1 MLGVR
6 LLLIIFSAIIQ
17 LGLTITLSPPS
28 LAQEW
33 EWQVKPRG
41 TLRVADLYSPTG
53 SVMVNYAEGLVVLDK
68 DNNYVPCL
76 AKDWRWVDDRVI
88 EFKLR
93 RGVFVHNG
101 EEFNA
106 EVVRVNWL
114 EYKKM
119 ESPRLFRFTEVP
131 DETTVEVI
139 DEYKVRFTF
148 PEPEGLVFV
157 KFRYFF
163 QFALGFLVAIDF
175 RKPKI

>member
-1 MLGVR
+1 MLGAR
-6 LLLIIFSAIIQ
+6 LLLIVFSAIIQ
-17 LGLTITLSPPS
+17 FILSITLSPAS
-28 LAQEW
+28 LAQDW
-33 EWQVKPRG
+33 EVRRQRG
-41 TLRVADLYSPTG
+41 TLKVVDLFAPT
-53 SVMVNYAEGLVVLDK
+53 SSAMVSYGEGLVTLDK

-93 RGVFVHNG
+93 RGVSFHNG

-139 DEYKVRFTF
+139 DEYKVRYLF
-148 PEPEGLVFV
+148 PFEV
-157 KFRYFF
+157 KITLLKQYVMRSH
-163 QFALGFLVAIDF
+163 
-175 RKPKI
+175 KISKLI